1 MNVEL
6 QNWFAI
12 PLFGSW
18 TSQGLG
24 GFGFICMPGVFA
36 TEQKSRESRRYGLV
50 AVRAL
55 AKAGH
60 FEFNFLAL

>member
-36 TEQKSRESRRYGLV
+36 AEQKSGERRRCGFV
-50 AVRAL
+50 APRAL

-60 FEFNFLAL
+60 FEFNFLDL